1 MFWVDTLETAIL
13 YIFFSGRTPYGQ
25 SVRGNGVHSGVMG
38 GRNQMNGGGIGRSV
52 SERTP
57 GQRFNAQGQPG
68 YSGTSGQAGYQNGN
82 RTNRPIRRGVQI

>member
-1 MFWVDTLETAIL
+1 
-13 YIFFSGRTPYGQ
+13 
-25 SVRGNGVHSGVMG
+25 MG
-38 GRNQMNGGGIGRSV
+38 GGSHMNGGGIGRSV

-57 GQRFNAQGQPG
+57 GQRFNGQGQPG